1 MATRNGRPR
10 YFENDGV
17 ASAEP
22 FDASA
27 EVAKQL
33 AHLVVTYPPQPETFL
48 GLNEDDLL
56 GLYSGATSIAYGLF
70 LLAPRWSAPVQGKP
84 LLEWAKAY
92 LDTAKKVAAVSK
104 AEMIQMPIDSQNCGT
119 LHEMAVRLTAQAVM
133 EEDDAA
139 VNELLSRVPAVCA
152 DSEVRT
158 NDEWCYGRAGFLY
171 LLRVIAHYRPAFREA
186 ITKAQM
192 SVIEAIM
199 RGVPGKDS
207 AGWRF
212 HGRLY
217 IAVGHGWAGII
228 AQVLLT
234 DPSASRAAQLRPW
247 LVKCIDEQQPDG
259 SWKCF
264 IDDAEHAGTEAQAR
278 EIVSMGHGAPSMLLG
293 LLAVRSIYEN
303 AGDDEIVRKIDTAV
317 ARAQDH
323 IWEKGL
329 LTKESCL
336 LHGAAGNS
344 LVLLDHARKQKFMEY
359 SVQERLDKGVKDGSI
374 EESEP
379 RSGLSKGLVGRC
391 WAILDYR
398 DGRSGVFPTFNEV

>member
-10 YFENDGV
+10 FFENDGV
-17 ASAEP
+17 ASAKP

-27 EVAKQL
+27 EVARQL

-48 GLNEDDLL
+48 TVDEDDLL
-56 GLYSGATSIAYGLF
+56 GFYTGPTSIAYGLF

-84 LLEWAKAY
+84 LLDWAKAY

-104 AEMIQMPIDSQNCGT
+104 AGLLHTPTDSEHCGT
-119 LHEMAVRLTAQAVM
+119 LHEMAVRLAVQAVM
-133 EEDDAA
+133 ENDDAA
-139 VNELLSRVPAVCA
+139 VNELLSKVPAVCV
-152 DSEVRT
+152 DSTVRT
-158 NDEWCYGRAGFLY
+158 NDEWCCGRAGFLH
-171 LLRVIAHYRPAFREA
+171 LLRLVAHHRPTFREA

-192 SVIEAIM
+192 SVIDAM
-199 RGVPGKDS
+199 LRGAPSKDS

-217 IAVGHGWAGII
+217 LAAGHGWVGII
-228 AQVLLT
+228 AQILLT
-234 DPSASRAAQLRPW
+234 DPSASRAAQVRPW
-247 LVKCIDEQQPDG
+247 LIKCIDEQQPDG

-264 IDDAEHAGTEAQAR
+264 FDDAEHAALDAQAR
-278 EIVSMGHGAPSMLLG
+278 EIVSMGHGAPSVLLG
-293 LLAVRSIYEN
+293 LLAVRGIYVE
-303 AGDDEIVRKIDTAV
+303 AGDDEIVRKIDNAV

-344 LVLLDHARKQKFMEY
+344 LVVLDQTRKQKFMEY
-359 SVQERLDKGVKDGSI
+359 SVQERLDEGVKDGSI

-379 RSGLSKGLVGRC
+379 RSGLSKGIVGRC
-391 WAILDYR
+391 WAMLEYR
-398 DGRSGVFPTFNEV
+398 DGRSGVYPTFNEV